1 MENNWS
7 IEQTK
12 NLFAYVKA
20 AADGGKGLVWAFSK
34 MSDETGKSVN
44 SVRNY
49 YYSQLKMFEL
59 VPSLARDLDITLI
72 NSKRSQFET
81 FSGEE
86 IKTLLETILTAKA
99 DGKSV
104 RATIAEMANGDDKK
118 ALRLQNKYRS
128 MITHHRDK
136 VTAVMNELGAKGT
149 VYYNPYTKSVVRAGE
164 NVDNHQKLVE
174 YISSLS
180 ETEIDN
186 FFVLM
191 KSVKTLL

>member
-12 NLFAYVKA
+12 NLFAYVKTA
-20 AADGGKGLVWAFSK
+20 ANSGKGLVWAFSK

-72 NSKRSQFET
+72 SSKRSQFEM
-81 FSGEE
+81 FSETE
-86 IKTLLETILTAKA
+86 IKTLLENILTAKA
-99 DGKSV
+99 NGKSV
-104 RATIAEMANGDDKK
+104 RAAIAEMAGGDEKK

-136 VTAVMNELGAKGT
+136 VTAVMNELGAKGI

-180 ETEIDN
+180 ESEIDN